1 MKEGTLYPVG
11 KTAAIAYAREYL
23 LRHGVAIASQPDA
36 HVAHIMLDVPSF
48 SAGGDLRCGG
58 RLDALLQQLPG
69 DVTIFGGNLTEI
81 PQVRCVDLLKDP
93 LYQAENAYITAEAA
107 LEIAAARL
115 PRTIRECPV
124 LIIGWGRIGKC
135 LAQLLSGWDA
145 DITVAARK
153 AADRAMCQAL
163 GYHAGDF
170 PYLIPQLERFRVI
183 FNTVPTPIFTEA
195 QLMQCD
201 RQCMKIELASKN
213 GLMGEDII
221 LARGL
226 PGVHKPESSGELI
239 ARTYLRLRKE
249 VV

>member
-11 KTAAIAYAREYL
+11 KTAVIAYAREYL
-23 LRHGVAIASQPDA
+23 LRHGVAIASQADA
-36 HVAHIMLDVPSF
+36 HVAHILLDVPSF

-58 RLDALLQQLPG
+58 RLEALLQQLPG

-201 RQCMKIELASKN
+201 RQCIKIELASKN
-213 GLMGEDII
+213 GLIGEDII

>member
-36 HVAHIMLDVPSF
+36 HVAHILLDVPSF

-58 RLDALLQQLPG
+58 RLEALLQQLPG

-81 PQVRCVDLLKDP
+81 SQVRCVDLLKDP

-115 PRTIRECPV
+115 PRTIRECPM

-163 GYHAGDF
+163 GHHAGDF

-201 RQCMKIELASKN
+201 RQCIKIELASKN
-213 GLMGEDII
+213 GLIGEDII